1 MKYNGLSSKIGR
13 MIHETRKS
21 KGLTLEDVGKIL
33 GVHKTTAGKYETG
46 DIKNIPIEKVENFC
60 KLFGI
65 TPNELFDW
73 EEETKSNAPPE
84 SHADEI
90 AQLKETAETM
100 ARCANGFLQQVN
112 ELCEK
117 LGKE

>member
-1 MKYNGLSSKIGR
+1 MDKLSQKLRSLREKEGLS
-13 MIHETRKS
+13 
-21 KGLTLEDVGKIL
+21 LE
-33 GVHKTTAGKYETG
+33 ETG
-46 DIKNIPIEKVENFC
+46 RQVGIHRATLCRYESGELPGINHENIISIC

-73 EEETKSNAPPE
+73 EEEIKSKVPSE
-84 SHADEI
+84 SYADEF
-90 AQLKETAETM
+90 ARLKETAETI
-100 ARCANGFLQQVN
+100 ARCVDGFLQQVN